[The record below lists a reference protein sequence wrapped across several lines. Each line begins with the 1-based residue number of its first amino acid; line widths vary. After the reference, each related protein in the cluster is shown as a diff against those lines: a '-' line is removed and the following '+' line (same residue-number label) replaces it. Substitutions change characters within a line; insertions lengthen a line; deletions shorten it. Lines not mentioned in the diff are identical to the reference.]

1 MTYVVECY
9 RPGVSEPEFAAA
21 VDGLDPAEVC
31 WSDRTRLFSTDEIVF
46 CVIEG
51 SSALAISG
59 AASRAGLPS
68 GRIVECLY
76 ARSQL
81 EPSGVLVSKGDL

>member
-1 MTYVVECY
+1 MTYLVECY

-21 VDGLDPAEVC
+21 LDGLDPAEAC
-31 WSDRTRLFSTDEIVF
+31 WLDAILVSTDEIVL

-51 SSALAISG
+51 SSARAISG
-59 AASRAGLPS
+59 AASRAGQPS
-68 GRIVECLY
+68 KRIVERQY

-81 EPSGVLVSKGDL
+81 DPSSALVSKGDL